1 MIFEFNSFE
10 KFVQMLQQVQ
20 IDEDMSDLISLNMN
34 FYEIYSDMMIINLK
48 SFSGQ
53 ETNNL
58 MILSNENNYV
68 YSYNKFLNAI
78 KQYNGIMKEPDGE
91 STILFLVV
99 AEKVIENYN
108 EGIRRLQGLVTE
120 IDESTIRRF
129 ELNIDALGEQSICL
143 RQLTNLAEDFKEIV
157 VSIKDSKFS
166 FVNSGLIEYD
176 FDVLTAKT
184 QHLLDRCRSLRRY
197 IADLKYD
204 KDTSATTQLNLSMRK
219 MTRIMALL
227 AIIAN
232 VIAVPNTV
240 ATLYGVGKIA
250 ELNSSGFILILFAI
264 STVIAAIISLY
275 FWRIWGLDK
284 DPDKVQNKS

>member
-34 FYEIYSDMMIINLK
+34 FYEIYPDMMIINLK
-48 SFSGQ
+48 SFSG
-53 ETNNL
+53 EEPNNL
-58 MILSNENNYV
+58 MILSSENNYA
-68 YSYNKFLNAI
+68 YSYNKFSSSI
-78 KQYNGIMKEPDGE
+78 KQYGDVIKEPDGE

-99 AEKVIENYN
+99 AEKVLENYN
-108 EGIRRLQGLVTE
+108 EGIRRIQGAITE
-120 IDESTIRRF
+120 IEDATTKRF
-129 ELNIDALGEQSICL
+129 ELDIDALDEQSVHL
-143 RQLTNLAEDFKEIV
+143 RQLTNLAEDFKEIA

-184 QHLLDRCRSLRRY
+184 QHLLDRCRSARRY
-197 IADLKYD
+197 VADLKYD

-250 ELNSSGFILILFAI
+250 ELNSSGFILILFTI
-264 STVIAAIISLY
+264 STIVTAIVSLY
-275 FWRIWGLDK
+275 FWKKWGLEK